1 MSRRFFSSAPPPLRR
16 RGPGAARGLAA
27 AALALLVALAV
38 ACGEAAPSRMAG
50 RILERY
56 RKTSGTKPLTAGGM
70 IRIRLSRPD
79 GLAGEPGQEELLW
92 EPNRFRETVS
102 SAGMTTVRGIQS
114 ARAFFTDFDGVTR
127 VASEPVLREL
137 ITRSYFWRRAW
148 LFRNHERALLRLG
161 PSDDTTAAIRL
172 DVLGGN
178 PLTLVF
184 ARDDGRLLRVRSPRF
199 DLDFR
204 TPTRFRDLSDPA
216 RPVDGEIAWTGL
228 PTGAMP
234 MPEVGGSRATFGDP
248 STRLA
253 AERHGGAL
261 LVDADI
267 LGTPVRLAVDGAA
280 SGPIRIS
287 PRLAARLAL
296 KFTTDVFGRPIAG
309 GARLRIGAASWP
321 SLFAQ
326 ISDAVPAG
334 ADAAAGACLFRD
346 AVVEIDLEQGR
357 FGLHDP
363 ARWVVPEA
371 YVRIVTDDDENRPV
385 VVLRNGSEDLRLTSA
400 SDAGDAALLLAA
412 ASAER
417 AGLAGATEANGLKWG
432 RLILPSLRMRVADQ
446 GFFPSWGDDGLLG
459 MTIYDH
465 AHVYIDMPQRWTY
478 VKPRAARGGG
488 IPPPSKGR

>member
-1 MSRRFFSSAPPPLRR
+1 MSRPFFSSGPPPPRR

-27 AALALLVALAV
+27 AALALVVFAV

-56 RKTSGTKPLTAGGM
+56 RKASGAKPLTAGGM
-70 IRIRLSRPD
+70 IHIRLTRPE
-79 GLAGEPGQEELLW
+79 GLAGEPGREELLW
-92 EPNRFRETVS
+92 EPNRFRQTVS
-102 SAGMTTVRGIQS
+102 SAGMTTVRGIES
-114 ARAFFTDFDGVTR
+114 ARAFYTDFDGVTR

-137 ITRSYFWRRAW
+137 ITRSFFWRRAW
-148 LFRNHERALLRLG
+148 LFRDHERALLRLG
-161 PSDDTTAAIRL
+161 ASDDASAAIRL

-234 MPEVGGSRATFGDP
+234 TPQVGGGRATFGDP
-248 STRLA
+248 STRMA
-253 AERHGGAL
+253 AERRGGAL
-261 LVDADI
+261 LVDADL

-280 SGPIRIS
+280 SGPLRVS
-287 PRLAARLAL
+287 PRLAGRLGL
-296 KFTTDVFGRPIAG
+296 KFTTDVFGRRIAE
-309 GARLRIGAASWP
+309 GARLRVGAARWP
-321 SLFAQ
+321 ALFAQ
-326 ISDAVPAG
+326 ISSAIPEG
-334 ADAAAGACLFRD
+334 ADAVAGACLFRE
-346 AVVEIDLEQGR
+346 AVVELDLEQAR

-363 ARWVVPEA
+363 ARWAVPDG
-371 YVRIVTDDDENRPV
+371 YVRIVTDDDQNRPV
-385 VVLRNGSEDLRLTSA
+385 AILRRGSEDLRLTAAGNTGESA
-400 SDAGDAALLLAA
+400 VVLAA

-417 AGLAGATEANGLKWG
+417 AGLAGAGEADDLKWG
-432 RLILPSLRMRVADQ
+432 PLRLPSLRVRVADE
-446 GFFPSWGDDGLLG
+446 GFFPAWGDDGLLG
-459 MTIYDH
+459 MPIYDY

-478 VKPRAARGGG
+478 VRPRSPTR
-488 IPPPSKGR
+488 